1 MTNILAGNYLILGST
16 GLTGTHILLKLK
28 DVEGVKVKA
37 IYHRKKPFISANNIE
52 YVQADLRDRKAC
64 ISLMNEIDFVFLN
77 AGTLVTSP
85 VLAKNPISPIL
96 SNLYI
101 YTNCLEAAYRANIKK
116 LVFLS
121 STTGY
126 PEFNR
131 ALTEE
136 QMFEGNPPDSWY
148 FIGWMTRFVETQ
160 CRTYAEKLN
169 PKITIIIL
177 RPTMVYGEYDNF
189 SLEDGH
195 FFPAL
200 IRRVVERQSPIE
212 VWGNGDQ
219 QRDLIYA
226 GDLIDAGFAALKKIE
241 GFDCFNIPFGE
252 SYTIN
257 FLLAKMISIDG
268 FDNAKINYLNK
279 KKATTVSKLFISG
292 EKAKIKLGFSPK
304 VSIEEGIRK
313 TISWYR
319 QSPSS

>member
-37 IYHRKKPFISANNIE
+37 IYNRRKPFISADNIE

-64 ISLMNEIDFVFLN
+64 IPLMNEIDFVFLN
-77 AGTLVTSP
+77 AGILATSP

-96 SNLYI
+96 SNLSI
-101 YTNCLEAAYRANIKK
+101 YTNCLEAAYRANVKK

-126 PEFNR
+126 PEFNGTLR
-131 ALTEE
+131 EE
-136 QMFEGNPPDSWY
+136 QMFEENPPDSWY

-160 CRTYAEKLN
+160 CRTYAEKLD

-189 SLEDGH
+189 SLENAH

-200 IRRVVERQSPIE
+200 IRRIVERQNPIE
-212 VWGNGDQ
+212 VWGNGEQ
-219 QRDLIYA
+219 QRDLVYA
-226 GDLIDAGFAALKKIE
+226 GDLIDAGFAALEKIR
-241 GFDCFNIPFGE
+241 GFDYFNIAFGE

-257 FLLAKMISIDG
+257 FLLAKMTSIDG
-268 FDNAKINYLNK
+268 FHNAKINHLDNK
-279 KKATTVSKLFISG
+279 PSTASKRFISG

-319 QSPSS
+319 QSLQN